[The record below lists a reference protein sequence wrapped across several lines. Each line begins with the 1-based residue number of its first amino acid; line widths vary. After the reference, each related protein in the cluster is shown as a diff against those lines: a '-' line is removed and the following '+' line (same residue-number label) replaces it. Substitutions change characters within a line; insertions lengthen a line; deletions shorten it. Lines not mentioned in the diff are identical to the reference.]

1 MISLIYRKFV
11 LLQPQSN
18 ILSVFNGLV
27 SSKIILGLKNKIKW
41 ELILRQLGRGSQHN
55 YSNRASNYSHACTNL
70 QIVFSQVLVPLAVFV
85 LIEDGWD
92 FRPLGLWIW
101 LVRFQAAIKG
111 ARGGGLQRQTFKMTI
126 AWFTDREM
134 QTLLRLCSLFAGL
147 TFFLYTCPV
156 STDAPLLPS
165 SREAL

>member
-1 MISLIYRKFV
+1 M
-11 LLQPQSN
+11 
-18 ILSVFNGLV
+18 
-27 SSKIILGLKNKIKW
+27 KW
-41 ELILRQLGRGSQHN
+41 ELVLRQLVGRPQHN

-101 LVRFQAAIKG
+101 LVRFQAAVKG
-111 ARGGGLQRQTFKMTI
+111 AGGGGLQRQTFKMAI
-126 AWFTDREM
+126 AWFTFRET
-134 QTLLRLCSLFAGL
+134 QTLLRLCSCLQVLLF
-147 TFFLYTCPV
+147 FFFIYTCPV

-165 SREAL
+165 SREALQINDTGSIRRPNPLPYIQTTF